1 MGTCHGGMDV
11 CVCLCVCV
19 GGGGG
24 GVKGRQ
30 ISIEFSSKIAGMVKE
45 IG

>member
-19 GGGGG
+19 GGGG